1 MQLANAIFVDMEKLS
16 AAKIIRLLSA
26 DAMKYFFPGYSAME
40 SICHEIRF
48 RIHDSVKIAHRAEKT
63 DHYLSEEKK
72 TSRSEDKKTSR
83 SEEKKA
89 STSKSRG
96 KYSHKFKLDSSI
108 LIDPEEFPDE
118 DSFLAT
124 STKPAAP
131 AAAPTTAAAPAA
143 ESECDLDPK
152 TKALLDEIEAIK
164 VKYGVTIE
172 ELEAVLSYRVKLSH
186 LRITR
191 HKEIILDDFD
201 HREVKMDA
209 LTKSIFLLYLKHPEG
224 IRYKEL
230 CDYRD
235 ELENIYLS
243 ISGRSDMDSIRKSID
258 DLTDPVTSNSINE
271 KVSRAKKAF
280 REVVDVR
287 IARFYY
293 IDGRQGAA
301 KRIALDRSLVIWE

>member
-1 MQLANAIFVDMEKLS
+1 MVFQTAILKNAIFVNMEKLS
-16 AAKIIRLLSA
+16 ADKIIRLLSA
-26 DAMKYFFPGYSAME
+26 DAMRYFFPGYSAME
-40 SICHEIRF
+40 SIYHEIRF
-48 RIHDSVKIAHRAEKT
+48 RIHDSGKVAHRAEKT
-63 DHYLSEEKK
+63 HDYL
-72 TSRSEDKKTSR
+72 SEDKKVSP
-83 SEEKKA
+83 SEDKQA
-89 STSKSRG
+89 SPAKSRER
-96 KYSHKFKLDSSI
+96 YSHKFKLESS
-108 LIDPEEFPDE
+108 LLFETEEFPDDE
-118 DSFLAT
+118 FF
-124 STKPAAP
+124 P
-131 AAAPTTAAAPAA
+131 AAPAA

-164 VKYGVTIE
+164 VKYGITIE

-230 CDYRD
+230 CDHRS
-235 ELENIYLS
+235 ELEEIYLS

-258 DLTDPVTSNSINE
+258 DLTDPITSNSINE

-287 IARFYY
+287 IARFYF

>member
-1 MQLANAIFVDMEKLS
+1 MEKLS
-16 AAKIIRLLSA
+16 AAKIISLLSA
-26 DAMKYFFPGYSAME
+26 DAMRYFFPGYSAME
-40 SICHEIRF
+40 SDFHEIRF
-48 RIHDSVKIAHRAEKT
+48 RIHDSGKVAHRAEKT
-63 DHYLSEEKK
+63 LDYL
-72 TSRSEDKKTSR
+72 SEDKKVSP
-83 SEEKKA
+83 SEDKQA
-89 STSKSRG
+89 SPAKSRER
-96 KYSHKFKLDSSI
+96 YSHKVKLKSS
-108 LIDPEEFPDE
+108 LLFETEEFPDDE
-118 DSFLAT
+118 FF
-124 STKPAAP
+124 P
-131 AAAPTTAAAPAA
+131 AAPAA

-164 VKYGVTIE
+164 VKYGITIE

-230 CDYRD
+230 CDHRS
-235 ELENIYLS
+235 ELEEIYLS

-258 DLTDPVTSNSINE
+258 DLTDPITSNSINE

-280 REVVDVR
+280 RNVVDVR

>member
-1 MQLANAIFVDMEKLS
+1 MEKLS
-16 AAKIIRLLSA
+16 AAKIISLLSA
-26 DAMKYFFPGYSAME
+26 DAMRYFFPGYSAME
-40 SICHEIRF
+40 SDFYEIRF
-48 RIHDSVKIAHRAEKT
+48 RIHDSGKVAHRAEKT
-63 DHYLSEEKK
+63 HDYLSEDKK
-72 TSRSEDKKTSR
+72 VSRSEDKQ
-83 SEEKKA
+83 A
-89 STSKSRG
+89 SPAKSRER
-96 KYSHKFKLDSSI
+96 YSHKFKQRSS
-108 LIDPEEFPDE
+108 LLFETEEFPDDE
-118 DSFLAT
+118 FF
-124 STKPAAP
+124 P
-131 AAAPTTAAAPAA
+131 AAPAA

-164 VKYGVTIE
+164 VKYGITIE

-230 CDYRD
+230 CDHRS
-235 ELENIYLS
+235 ELEEIYLS

-258 DLTDPVTSNSINE
+258 DLTDPITSNSINE

>member
-1 MQLANAIFVDMEKLS
+1 MEKLS
-16 AAKIIRLLSA
+16 VAKIISLLSA
-26 DAMKYFFPGYSAME
+26 DAMRYFFPGYSAME
-40 SICHEIRF
+40 SDFHEIRF
-48 RIHDSVKIAHRAEKT
+48 RIHDSGKVAHRAEKT
-63 DHYLSEEKK
+63 HDYL
-72 TSRSEDKKTSR
+72 SEDKKVSP
-83 SEEKKA
+83 SEDKQA
-89 STSKSRG
+89 SPAKSRER
-96 KYSHKFKLDSSI
+96 YSHKFKLESS
-108 LIDPEEFPDE
+108 LLFETEEFPDDE
-118 DSFLAT
+118 FF
-124 STKPAAP
+124 P
-131 AAAPTTAAAPAA
+131 AAPAA
-143 ESECDLDPK
+143 ESEFDLDPK

-164 VKYGVTIE
+164 VKYGITIE

-230 CDYRD
+230 CDHRS
-235 ELENIYLS
+235 ELEEIYLS

-258 DLTDPVTSNSINE
+258 DLTDPITSNSINE

>member
-1 MQLANAIFVDMEKLS
+1 MVFQTAILKNAIFVDMEKLS
-16 AAKIIRLLSA
+16 ADKIIRLLSA
-26 DAMKYFFPGYSAME
+26 DAMRYFFPGYSAME
-40 SICHEIRF
+40 SIYHEIRF
-48 RIHDSVKIAHRAEKT
+48 RIHDSGKVAHRAEKT
-63 DHYLSEEKK
+63 HDYLSKDKK
-72 TSRSEDKKTSR
+72 VSPSEDKQ
-83 SEEKKA
+83 A
-89 STSKSRG
+89 SPAKCR
-96 KYSHKFKLDSSI
+96 KRYSHKFKLESS
-108 LIDPEEFPDE
+108 LLFETEEFPDDE
-118 DSFLAT
+118 FF
-124 STKPAAP
+124 P
-131 AAAPTTAAAPAA
+131 AAPAA
-143 ESECDLDPK
+143 ESEFDLDPK

-164 VKYGVTIE
+164 VKYGITIE

-230 CDYRD
+230 CDYRS
-235 ELENIYLS
+235 ELEEIYLS

-258 DLTDPVTSNSINE
+258 DLTDPITSNSINE

>member
-1 MQLANAIFVDMEKLS
+1 MVFQTAILKNAIFVNMEKLS
-16 AAKIIRLLSA
+16 ADKIIRLLSA
-26 DAMKYFFPGYSAME
+26 DAMRYFFPGYSAME
-40 SICHEIRF
+40 SIYHEIRF
-48 RIHDSVKIAHRAEKT
+48 RIHDSGKVAHRAEKT
-63 DHYLSEEKK
+63 HDYL
-72 TSRSEDKKTSR
+72 SEDKKVSP
-83 SEEKKA
+83 SEDKQA
-89 STSKSRG
+89 SPAKSRER
-96 KYSHKFKLDSSI
+96 YSHKFKLESS
-108 LIDPEEFPDE
+108 LLFETEEFPDDE
-118 DSFLAT
+118 FF
-124 STKPAAP
+124 P
-131 AAAPTTAAAPAA
+131 AAPAA

-164 VKYGVTIE
+164 VKYGITIE

-230 CDYRD
+230 CDHRS
-235 ELENIYLS
+235 ELEEIYLS

-258 DLTDPVTSNSINE
+258 DLTDPITSNSINE

>member
-1 MQLANAIFVDMEKLS
+1 MVFQTAITKNAIFVNMEKLS
-16 AAKIIRLLSA
+16 ADKIIRLLSA
-26 DAMKYFFPGYSAME
+26 DAMRYFFPGYSAME
-40 SICHEIRF
+40 SIYHEIRF
-48 RIHDSVKIAHRAEKT
+48 RIHDSGKVAHRAEIT
-63 DHYLSEEKK
+63 HDYLP
-72 TSRSEDKKTSR
+72 EDK
-83 SEEKKA
+83 
-89 STSKSRG
+89 
-96 KYSHKFKLDSSI
+96 
-108 LIDPEEFPDE
+108 
-118 DSFLAT
+118 
-124 STKPAAP
+124 AAP
-131 AAAPTTAAAPAA
+131 AAPAA

-164 VKYGVTIE
+164 VKYGITIE

-230 CDYRD
+230 CDHRS
-235 ELENIYLS
+235 ELEEIYLS

-258 DLTDPVTSNSINE
+258 DLTDPITSNSINE

>member
-1 MQLANAIFVDMEKLS
+1 MVFQTAILKNAIFVDMEKLS
-16 AAKIIRLLSA
+16 AAKIISLLSA
-26 DAMKYFFPGYSAME
+26 DAMRYFFPGYSAME
-40 SICHEIRF
+40 SIYHEIRF
-48 RIHDSVKIAHRAEKT
+48 RIHDSIKVAHRAEKT
-63 DHYLSEEKK
+63 HDYL
-72 TSRSEDKKTSR
+72 SEDKKVSP
-83 SEEKKA
+83 SEDKQA
-89 STSKSRG
+89 SPAKSRER
-96 KYSHKFKLDSSI
+96 YSHKFKLESS
-108 LIDPEEFPDE
+108 LLFETEEFPDDE
-118 DSFLAT
+118 FF
-124 STKPAAP
+124 P
-131 AAAPTTAAAPAA
+131 AAPAA
-143 ESECDLDPK
+143 ESEFDLDPK

-164 VKYGVTIE
+164 VKYGITIE

-230 CDYRD
+230 CDHRS
-235 ELENIYLS
+235 ELEEIYLS

-258 DLTDPVTSNSINE
+258 DLTDPITSNSINE

>member
-1 MQLANAIFVDMEKLS
+1 MEKLS
-16 AAKIIRLLSA
+16 AAKIISLLSA
-26 DAMKYFFPGYSAME
+26 DAMRYFFPGYSAME
-40 SICHEIRF
+40 SDFHEIRF
-48 RIHDSVKIAHRAEKT
+48 RIHDSGKVAHRAEKT
-63 DHYLSEEKK
+63 HDYL
-72 TSRSEDKKTSR
+72 SEDKKVSP
-83 SEEKKA
+83 SEDKQA
-89 STSKSRG
+89 SPAKSRER
-96 KYSHKFKLDSSI
+96 YSHKFKQRSS
-108 LIDPEEFPDE
+108 LLFETEEFPDDE
-118 DSFLAT
+118 FF
-124 STKPAAP
+124 P
-131 AAAPTTAAAPAA
+131 AAPAA

-164 VKYGVTIE
+164 VKYGITIE

-230 CDYRD
+230 CDHRS
-235 ELENIYLS
+235 ELEEIYLS

-258 DLTDPVTSNSINE
+258 DLTDPITSNSINE

>member
-1 MQLANAIFVDMEKLS
+1 MVFQTAILKNAIFVDMEKLS
-16 AAKIIRLLSA
+16 AAKIISLLSA
-26 DAMKYFFPGYSAME
+26 DAMRYFFPGYSAME
-40 SICHEIRF
+40 SIYHEIRF
-48 RIHDSVKIAHRAEKT
+48 RIHDSGKVAHRAEKT
-63 DHYLSEEKK
+63 HDYL
-72 TSRSEDKKTSR
+72 SEDKKVSP
-83 SEEKKA
+83 SEDKQA
-89 STSKSRG
+89 SPAKSRER
-96 KYSHKFKLDSSI
+96 YSHKFKQRSS
-108 LIDPEEFPDE
+108 LLFETEEFPDDE
-118 DSFLAT
+118 FF
-124 STKPAAP
+124 P
-131 AAAPTTAAAPAA
+131 AAPAA
-143 ESECDLDPK
+143 ESEFDLDPK

-164 VKYGVTIE
+164 VKYGITIE

-230 CDYRD
+230 CDHRS
-235 ELENIYLS
+235 ELEEIYLS

-258 DLTDPVTSNSINE
+258 DLTDPITSNSINE

>member
-1 MQLANAIFVDMEKLS
+1 MEKLS
-16 AAKIIRLLSA
+16 ADKIISLLSA

-40 SICHEIRF
+40 SDFHEIRF
-48 RIHDSVKIAHRAEKT
+48 RIHDSIKVAHRAEKT
-63 DHYLSEEKK
+63 HDYL
-72 TSRSEDKKTSR
+72 SEDKKVSP
-83 SEEKKA
+83 SEDKQA
-89 STSKSRG
+89 SPAKSRER
-96 KYSHKFKLDSSI
+96 YSHKFKLESS
-108 LIDPEEFPDE
+108 LLFETEEFPDDE
-118 DSFLAT
+118 FF
-124 STKPAAP
+124 P
-131 AAAPTTAAAPAA
+131 AAPAA

-164 VKYGVTIE
+164 VKYGITIE

-230 CDYRD
+230 CDHRS
-235 ELENIYLS
+235 ELEEIYLS

-258 DLTDPVTSNSINE
+258 DLTDPITSNSINE

>member
-1 MQLANAIFVDMEKLS
+1 MVIQTAILKNAIFVDMEKLS
-16 AAKIIRLLSA
+16 ADKIIRLLSA
-26 DAMKYFFPGYSAME
+26 DAMRYFFPGYSAME
-40 SICHEIRF
+40 SIYHEIRF
-48 RIHDSVKIAHRAEKT
+48 RIHDSGKVAHRAEKT
-63 DHYLSEEKK
+63 HDYL
-72 TSRSEDKKTSR
+72 SEDKKVSP
-83 SEEKKA
+83 SEDKQA
-89 STSKSRG
+89 SPAKSRER
-96 KYSHKFKLDSSI
+96 YSHKFKQRSS
-108 LIDPEEFPDE
+108 LLFETEEFPDDE
-118 DSFLAT
+118 FF
-124 STKPAAP
+124 P
-131 AAAPTTAAAPAA
+131 AAPAA

-164 VKYGVTIE
+164 VKYGITIE

-230 CDYRD
+230 CDHRS
-235 ELENIYLS
+235 ELEEIYLS

-258 DLTDPVTSNSINE
+258 DLTDPITSNSINE

>member
-1 MQLANAIFVDMEKLS
+1 MEKLS
-16 AAKIIRLLSA
+16 ADKIISLLSA

-40 SICHEIRF
+40 SDFNEIRF
-48 RIHDSVKIAHRAEKT
+48 RIHDSGKVAHRAEKT
-63 DHYLSEEKK
+63 HDYL
-72 TSRSEDKKTSR
+72 SEDKKVSP
-83 SEEKKA
+83 SEDKQA
-89 STSKSRG
+89 SPAKSRER
-96 KYSHKFKLDSSI
+96 YSHKFKLESS
-108 LIDPEEFPDE
+108 LLFETEEFPDDE
-118 DSFLAT
+118 FF
-124 STKPAAP
+124 P
-131 AAAPTTAAAPAA
+131 AAPAA

-164 VKYGVTIE
+164 VKYGITIE

-230 CDYRD
+230 CDHRS
-235 ELENIYLS
+235 ELEEIYLS

-258 DLTDPVTSNSINE
+258 DLTDPITSNSINE

>member
-1 MQLANAIFVDMEKLS
+1 MEKLS
-16 AAKIIRLLSA
+16 ADKIIRLLSA
-26 DAMKYFFPGYSAME
+26 DAMRYFFPGYSAME
-40 SICHEIRF
+40 SIYHEIRF
-48 RIHDSVKIAHRAEKT
+48 RIHDSGKVAHRAEKT
-63 DHYLSEEKK
+63 HDYL
-72 TSRSEDKKTSR
+72 SEDKKVSP
-83 SEEKKA
+83 SKDKQA
-89 STSKSRG
+89 SPAKSRER
-96 KYSHKFKLDSSI
+96 YSHKFKLESS
-108 LIDPEEFPDE
+108 LLFETEEFPDDE
-118 DSFLAT
+118 FF
-124 STKPAAP
+124 P
-131 AAAPTTAAAPAA
+131 AAPAA

-164 VKYGVTIE
+164 VKYGITIE

-230 CDYRD
+230 CDHRS
-235 ELENIYLS
+235 ELEEIYLS

-258 DLTDPVTSNSINE
+258 DLTDPITSNSINE

>member
-1 MQLANAIFVDMEKLS
+1 MVFQTAILKNAIFVDMEKLS
-16 AAKIIRLLSA
+16 ADKIIRLLSA
-26 DAMKYFFPGYSAME
+26 DAMRYFFPGYSAME
-40 SICHEIRF
+40 SIYHEIRF
-48 RIHDSVKIAHRAEKT
+48 RIHDSGKVAHRAEKT
-63 DHYLSEEKK
+63 HDYL
-72 TSRSEDKKTSR
+72 SEDKKVSP
-83 SEEKKA
+83 SEDKQA
-89 STSKSRG
+89 SPAKSRER
-96 KYSHKFKLDSSI
+96 YSHKFKLESS
-108 LIDPEEFPDE
+108 LLFETEEFPDDE
-118 DSFLAT
+118 FF
-124 STKPAAP
+124 P
-131 AAAPTTAAAPAA
+131 AAPAA

-164 VKYGVTIE
+164 VKYGITIE

-230 CDYRD
+230 CDHRS
-235 ELENIYLS
+235 ELEEIYLS

-258 DLTDPVTSNSINE
+258 DLTDPITSNSINE

-280 REVVDVR
+280 RDVVDVR

>member
-1 MQLANAIFVDMEKLS
+1 MQLTNAIFVNMEKLS
-16 AAKIIRLLSA
+16 AAKIISLLSA
-26 DAMKYFFPGYSAME
+26 DAMRYFFPGYSAME
-40 SICHEIRF
+40 SIYHEIRF
-48 RIHDSVKIAHRAEKT
+48 RIHDSGKVAHRAEKT
-63 DHYLSEEKK
+63 HDYLSE
-72 TSRSEDKKTSR
+72 DKQ
-83 SEEKKA
+83 A
-89 STSKSRG
+89 SPAKSRER
-96 KYSHKFKLDSSI
+96 YSHKFKLESS
-108 LIDPEEFPDE
+108 LLFETEEFPDDE
-118 DSFLAT
+118 FF
-124 STKPAAP
+124 P
-131 AAAPTTAAAPAA
+131 AAPAA

-164 VKYGVTIE
+164 VKYGITIE

-230 CDYRD
+230 CDHRS
-235 ELENIYLS
+235 ELEEIYLS

-258 DLTDPVTSNSINE
+258 DLTDPITSNSINE

>member
-1 MQLANAIFVDMEKLS
+1 MEKLS
-16 AAKIIRLLSA
+16 AAKIISLLSA
-26 DAMKYFFPGYSAME
+26 DAMRYFFPGYSAME
-40 SICHEIRF
+40 SDFHEIRF
-48 RIHDSVKIAHRAEKT
+48 RIHDSGKVAHRAEKT
-63 DHYLSEEKK
+63 HDYL
-72 TSRSEDKKTSR
+72 SEDKKVSP
-83 SEEKKA
+83 SKDKQA
-89 STSKSRG
+89 SPAKSRER
-96 KYSHKFKLDSSI
+96 YSHKFKLESS
-108 LIDPEEFPDE
+108 LLFETEEFPDDE
-118 DSFLAT
+118 FF
-124 STKPAAP
+124 P
-131 AAAPTTAAAPAA
+131 AAPAA
-143 ESECDLDPK
+143 ESEFDLDPK

-164 VKYGVTIE
+164 VKYGITIE

-230 CDYRD
+230 CDHRS
-235 ELENIYLS
+235 ELEEIYLS

-258 DLTDPVTSNSINE
+258 DLTDPITSNSINE

>member
-1 MQLANAIFVDMEKLS
+1 MEKLS
-16 AAKIIRLLSA
+16 ADKIISLLSA
-26 DAMKYFFPGYSAME
+26 DAMRYFFPGYSAME
-40 SICHEIRF
+40 SDFHEIRF
-48 RIHDSVKIAHRAEKT
+48 RIHDSGKVAHRAEKT
-63 DHYLSEEKK
+63 HDYL
-72 TSRSEDKKTSR
+72 SEDKKVSP
-83 SEEKKA
+83 SEDKQA
-89 STSKSRG
+89 SPAKSRER
-96 KYSHKFKLDSSI
+96 YSHKFKLESS
-108 LIDPEEFPDE
+108 LLFETEEFPDDE
-118 DSFLAT
+118 FF
-124 STKPAAP
+124 P
-131 AAAPTTAAAPAA
+131 AAPAA

-164 VKYGVTIE
+164 VKYGITIE

-230 CDYRD
+230 CDHRS
-235 ELENIYLS
+235 ELEEIYLS

-258 DLTDPVTSNSINE
+258 DLTDPITSNSINE

>member
-1 MQLANAIFVDMEKLS
+1 MQLTNAIFVDMEKLS
-16 AAKIIRLLSA
+16 ADKIISLLSA

-40 SICHEIRF
+40 SDFNEIRF
-48 RIHDSVKIAHRAEKT
+48 RIHDSGKVAHRAEKT
-63 DHYLSEEKK
+63 HDYLSE
-72 TSRSEDKKTSR
+72 DKQ
-83 SEEKKA
+83 A
-89 STSKSRG
+89 SPAKSRER
-96 KYSHKFKLDSSI
+96 YSHKFKLESS
-108 LIDPEEFPDE
+108 LLFETEEFPDDE
-118 DSFLAT
+118 FF
-124 STKPAAP
+124 P
-131 AAAPTTAAAPAA
+131 AAPAA

-164 VKYGVTIE
+164 VKYGITIE

-230 CDYRD
+230 CDHRS
-235 ELENIYLS
+235 ELEEIYLS

-258 DLTDPVTSNSINE
+258 DLTDPITSNSINE

>member
-1 MQLANAIFVDMEKLS
+1 MVFQTAILKNAIFVNMEKLS
-16 AAKIIRLLSA
+16 ADKIIRLLSA
-26 DAMKYFFPGYSAME
+26 DAMRYFFPGYSAME
-40 SICHEIRF
+40 SDFHEIRF
-48 RIHDSVKIAHRAEKT
+48 RIHDSIKVAHRAEKT
-63 DHYLSEEKK
+63 HDYL
-72 TSRSEDKKTSR
+72 SEDKKVSP
-83 SEEKKA
+83 SEDKQA
-89 STSKSRG
+89 SPAKSRER
-96 KYSHKFKLDSSI
+96 YSHKFKLESS
-108 LIDPEEFPDE
+108 LLFETEEFPDDE
-118 DSFLAT
+118 FF
-124 STKPAAP
+124 P
-131 AAAPTTAAAPAA
+131 AAPAA
-143 ESECDLDPK
+143 ESEFDLDPK

-164 VKYGVTIE
+164 VKYGITIE

-230 CDYRD
+230 CDHRS
-235 ELENIYLS
+235 ELEEIYLS

-258 DLTDPVTSNSINE
+258 DLTDPITSNSINE

>member
-1 MQLANAIFVDMEKLS
+1 MEKLS
-16 AAKIIRLLSA
+16 AAKIISLLSA

-40 SICHEIRF
+40 SDFHEIRF
-48 RIHDSVKIAHRAEKT
+48 RIHDSAKVAHRAEKT
-63 DHYLSEEKK
+63 HDYL
-72 TSRSEDKKTSR
+72 SEDKKVSP
-83 SEEKKA
+83 SEDKQA
-89 STSKSRG
+89 SPAKSRER
-96 KYSHKFKLDSSI
+96 YSHKFKLESS
-108 LIDPEEFPDE
+108 LLFETEEFPDDE
-118 DSFLAT
+118 FF
-124 STKPAAP
+124 P
-131 AAAPTTAAAPAA
+131 AAPAA

-164 VKYGVTIE
+164 VKYGITIE

-230 CDYRD
+230 CDHRS
-235 ELENIYLS
+235 ELEEIYLS

-258 DLTDPVTSNSINE
+258 DLTDPITSNSINE

>member
-1 MQLANAIFVDMEKLS
+1 MEKLS
-16 AAKIIRLLSA
+16 ADKIIRLLSA
-26 DAMKYFFPGYSAME
+26 DAMRYFFPGYSAME
-40 SICHEIRF
+40 SIYHEIRF
-48 RIHDSVKIAHRAEKT
+48 RIHDSGKVAHRAEKT
-63 DHYLSEEKK
+63 HDYLSEDKK
-72 TSRSEDKKTSR
+72 VSRSEDKQ
-83 SEEKKA
+83 A
-89 STSKSRG
+89 SPAKSRER
-96 KYSHKFKLDSSI
+96 YSHKFKQRSS
-108 LIDPEEFPDE
+108 LLFETEEFPDDE
-118 DSFLAT
+118 FF
-124 STKPAAP
+124 P
-131 AAAPTTAAAPAA
+131 AAPAA

-164 VKYGVTIE
+164 VKYGITIE

-230 CDYRD
+230 CDHRS
-235 ELENIYLS
+235 ELEEIYLS

-258 DLTDPVTSNSINE
+258 DLTDPITSNSINE

>member
-1 MQLANAIFVDMEKLS
+1 MEKPS
-16 AAKIIRLLSA
+16 ADKIIRLLSA
-26 DAMKYFFPGYSAME
+26 DAMRYFFPGYSAME
-40 SICHEIRF
+40 SDFHEIRF
-48 RIHDSVKIAHRAEKT
+48 RIHDSGKVAHRAEKT
-63 DHYLSEEKK
+63 HDYL
-72 TSRSEDKKTSR
+72 SEDKKVSP
-83 SEEKKA
+83 SEDKQA
-89 STSKSRG
+89 SPAKSRER
-96 KYSHKFKLDSSI
+96 YSHKFKQRSS
-108 LIDPEEFPDE
+108 LLFETEEFPDDE
-118 DSFLAT
+118 FF
-124 STKPAAP
+124 P
-131 AAAPTTAAAPAA
+131 AAPAA

-164 VKYGVTIE
+164 VKYGITIE

-230 CDYRD
+230 CDHRS
-235 ELENIYLS
+235 ELEEIYLS

-258 DLTDPVTSNSINE
+258 DLTDPITSNSINE

>member
-1 MQLANAIFVDMEKLS
+1 MEKLS
-16 AAKIIRLLSA
+16 ADKIIRLLSA

-40 SICHEIRF
+40 SIYHEIRF
-48 RIHDSVKIAHRAEKT
+48 RIHDSGKVAHRAEKT
-63 DHYLSEEKK
+63 HDYL
-72 TSRSEDKKTSR
+72 SEDKKVSP
-83 SEEKKA
+83 SEDKQA
-89 STSKSRG
+89 SPAKSKER
-96 KYSHKFKLDSSI
+96 YSHKFKQRSS
-108 LIDPEEFPDE
+108 LLFETEEFPDDE
-118 DSFLAT
+118 FF
-124 STKPAAP
+124 P
-131 AAAPTTAAAPAA
+131 AAPAA

-164 VKYGVTIE
+164 VKYGITIE

-230 CDYRD
+230 CDHRS
-235 ELENIYLS
+235 ELEEIYLS

-258 DLTDPVTSNSINE
+258 DLTDPITSNSINE

>member
-1 MQLANAIFVDMEKLS
+1 MEKLS
-16 AAKIIRLLSA
+16 ADKIIRLLSA
-26 DAMKYFFPGYSAME
+26 DAMRYFFPGYSAME
-40 SICHEIRF
+40 SIYHEIRF
-48 RIHDSVKIAHRAEKT
+48 RIHDSGKVAHRAEKT
-63 DHYLSEEKK
+63 HDYL
-72 TSRSEDKKTSR
+72 SEDKKVSP
-83 SEEKKA
+83 SEDKQA
-89 STSKSRG
+89 SPAKSKER
-96 KYSHKFKLDSSI
+96 YSHKFKQRSS
-108 LIDPEEFPDE
+108 LLFETEEFPDDE
-118 DSFLAT
+118 FF
-124 STKPAAP
+124 P
-131 AAAPTTAAAPAA
+131 AAPAA

-164 VKYGVTIE
+164 VKYGITIE

-230 CDYRD
+230 CDHRS
-235 ELENIYLS
+235 ELEEIYLS

-258 DLTDPVTSNSINE
+258 DLTDPITSNSINE

>member
-1 MQLANAIFVDMEKLS
+1 MEKLS
-16 AAKIIRLLSA
+16 ADKIIRLLSA

-40 SICHEIRF
+40 SIYHEIRF
-48 RIHDSVKIAHRAEKT
+48 RIHDSGKVAHRAEKT
-63 DHYLSEEKK
+63 HDYL
-72 TSRSEDKKTSR
+72 SEDKKVSP
-83 SEEKKA
+83 SEDKQA
-89 STSKSRG
+89 SPAKSRER
-96 KYSHKFKLDSSI
+96 YSHKFKQRSS
-108 LIDPEEFPDE
+108 LLFETEEFPDDE
-118 DSFLAT
+118 FF
-124 STKPAAP
+124 P
-131 AAAPTTAAAPAA
+131 AAPAA

-164 VKYGVTIE
+164 VKYGITIE

-230 CDYRD
+230 CDHRS
-235 ELENIYLS
+235 ELEEIYLS

-258 DLTDPVTSNSINE
+258 DLTDPITSNSINE

-287 IARFYY
+287 IARFYF

>member
-1 MQLANAIFVDMEKLS
+1 MEKPS
-16 AAKIIRLLSA
+16 ADKIIRLLSA
-26 DAMKYFFPGYSAME
+26 DAMRYFFPGYSAME
-40 SICHEIRF
+40 SDFHEIRF
-48 RIHDSVKIAHRAEKT
+48 RIHDSGKVAHRAEIT
-63 DHYLSEEKK
+63 HDYLSE
-72 TSRSEDKKTSR
+72 DKQ
-83 SEEKKA
+83 A
-89 STSKSRG
+89 SPAKSRER
-96 KYSHKFKLDSSI
+96 YSHKVKLKSS
-108 LIDPEEFPDE
+108 LLFETEEFPDDE
-118 DSFLAT
+118 FF
-124 STKPAAP
+124 P
-131 AAAPTTAAAPAA
+131 AAPAA

-164 VKYGVTIE
+164 VKYGITIE

-230 CDYRD
+230 CDHRS
-235 ELENIYLS
+235 ELEEIYLS

-258 DLTDPVTSNSINE
+258 DLTDPITSNSINE

>member
-1 MQLANAIFVDMEKLS
+1 MEKLS
-16 AAKIIRLLSA
+16 AAKIISLLSA
-26 DAMKYFFPGYSAME
+26 DAMRYFFPGYSAME
-40 SICHEIRF
+40 SDFHEIRF
-48 RIHDSVKIAHRAEKT
+48 RIHDSGKVAHRAEKT
-63 DHYLSEEKK
+63 HDYL
-72 TSRSEDKKTSR
+72 SEDKKVSP
-83 SEEKKA
+83 SEDKQA
-89 STSKSRG
+89 SPAKSRER
-96 KYSHKFKLDSSI
+96 YSHKFKLESS
-108 LIDPEEFPDE
+108 LLFETEEFPDDE
-118 DSFLAT
+118 FF
-124 STKPAAP
+124 P
-131 AAAPTTAAAPAA
+131 AAPAA
-143 ESECDLDPK
+143 ESEFDLDPK

-164 VKYGVTIE
+164 VKYGITIE

-230 CDYRD
+230 CDHRS
-235 ELENIYLS
+235 ELEEIYLS

-258 DLTDPVTSNSINE
+258 DLTDPITSNSINE

>member
-1 MQLANAIFVDMEKLS
+1 MVFQTAILKNAIFVNMEKPS
-16 AAKIIRLLSA
+16 ADKIIRLLSA
-26 DAMKYFFPGYSAME
+26 DAMRYFFPGYSATA
-40 SICHEIRF
+40 SIYHEVRF
-48 RIHDSVKIAHRAEKT
+48 RIHDSGKVAHRAEKT
-63 DHYLSEEKK
+63 HDYL
-72 TSRSEDKKTSR
+72 SEDKKVSP
-83 SEEKKA
+83 SEDKQA
-89 STSKSRG
+89 SPAKSRER
-96 KYSHKFKLDSSI
+96 YSHKFKLESS
-108 LIDPEEFPDE
+108 LLFETEEFPDDE
-118 DSFLAT
+118 FF
-124 STKPAAP
+124 P
-131 AAAPTTAAAPAA
+131 AAPAA

-164 VKYGVTIE
+164 VKYGITIE

-230 CDYRD
+230 CDHRS
-235 ELENIYLS
+235 ELEEIYLS

-258 DLTDPVTSNSINE
+258 DLTDPITSNSINE

>member
-1 MQLANAIFVDMEKLS
+1 MVFQTAILKNAIFVDMEKLS
-16 AAKIIRLLSA
+16 AAKIISLLSA
-26 DAMKYFFPGYSAME
+26 DAMRYFFPGYSAME
-40 SICHEIRF
+40 SDFHEIRF
-48 RIHDSVKIAHRAEKT
+48 RIHDSGKVAHRAEKT
-63 DHYLSEEKK
+63 HDYL
-72 TSRSEDKKTSR
+72 SEDKKVSP
-83 SEEKKA
+83 SEDKQA
-89 STSKSRG
+89 SPAKSRER
-96 KYSHKFKLDSSI
+96 YSHKVKLKSS
-108 LIDPEEFPDE
+108 LLFETEEFPDDE
-118 DSFLAT
+118 FF
-124 STKPAAP
+124 P
-131 AAAPTTAAAPAA
+131 AAPAA

-164 VKYGVTIE
+164 VKYGITIE

-230 CDYRD
+230 CDHRS
-235 ELENIYLS
+235 ELEEIYLS

-258 DLTDPVTSNSINE
+258 DLTDPITSNSINE

>member
-1 MQLANAIFVDMEKLS
+1 MEKLS
-16 AAKIIRLLSA
+16 ADKIIRLLSA
-26 DAMKYFFPGYSAME
+26 DAMRYFFPGYSAME
-40 SICHEIRF
+40 SIYHEIRF
-48 RIHDSVKIAHRAEKT
+48 RIHDSGKVAHRAEKT
-63 DHYLSEEKK
+63 HDYL
-72 TSRSEDKKTSR
+72 SEDKKVSP
-83 SEEKKA
+83 SEDKQA
-89 STSKSRG
+89 SPAKSRER
-96 KYSHKFKLDSSI
+96 YSHKFKLESS
-108 LIDPEEFPDE
+108 LLFETEEFPDDE
-118 DSFLAT
+118 FF
-124 STKPAAP
+124 P
-131 AAAPTTAAAPAA
+131 AAPAA

-164 VKYGVTIE
+164 VKYGITIE

-230 CDYRD
+230 CDHRS
-235 ELENIYLS
+235 ELEEIYLS

-258 DLTDPVTSNSINE
+258 DLTDPITSNSINE

-287 IARFYY
+287 IARFYF

>member
-1 MQLANAIFVDMEKLS
+1 MVFQTAILKNAIFVDMEKLS
-16 AAKIIRLLSA
+16 AAKIISLLSA
-26 DAMKYFFPGYSAME
+26 DAMRYFFPGYSAME
-40 SICHEIRF
+40 SDFHEIRF
-48 RIHDSVKIAHRAEKT
+48 RIHDSVKVAHRAEIT
-63 DHYLSEEKK
+63 HDYLSE
-72 TSRSEDKKTSR
+72 DK
-83 SEEKKA
+83 
-89 STSKSRG
+89 
-96 KYSHKFKLDSSI
+96 
-108 LIDPEEFPDE
+108 
-118 DSFLAT
+118 
-124 STKPAAP
+124 AAP
-131 AAAPTTAAAPAA
+131 ATTAAAPTTSAAPAAPAA

-164 VKYGVTIE
+164 VKYGITIE

-230 CDYRD
+230 CDHRS
-235 ELENIYLS
+235 ELEEIYLS

-258 DLTDPVTSNSINE
+258 DLTDPITSNSINE

>member
-1 MQLANAIFVDMEKLS
+1 MVFQTAILKNAIFVDMEKLS
-16 AAKIIRLLSA
+16 ADKIIRLLSA
-26 DAMKYFFPGYSAME
+26 DAMRYFFPGYSAME
-40 SICHEIRF
+40 SDFHEIRF
-48 RIHDSVKIAHRAEKT
+48 RIHDSGKVAHRAEKT
-63 DHYLSEEKK
+63 HDYL
-72 TSRSEDKKTSR
+72 SEDKKVSP
-83 SEEKKA
+83 SEDKQA
-89 STSKSRG
+89 SPAKSRER
-96 KYSHKFKLDSSI
+96 YSHKFKLESS
-108 LIDPEEFPDE
+108 LLFETEEFPDDE
-118 DSFLAT
+118 FF
-124 STKPAAP
+124 P
-131 AAAPTTAAAPAA
+131 AAPAA
-143 ESECDLDPK
+143 ESEFDLDPK

-164 VKYGVTIE
+164 VKYGITIE

-230 CDYRD
+230 CDHRS
-235 ELENIYLS
+235 ELEEIYLS

-258 DLTDPVTSNSINE
+258 DLTDPITSNSINE

>member
-1 MQLANAIFVDMEKLS
+1 MEKLS
-16 AAKIIRLLSA
+16 ADKIIRLLSA

-40 SICHEIRF
+40 SDFNEIRF
-48 RIHDSVKIAHRAEKT
+48 RIHDSGKVAHRAEKT
-63 DHYLSEEKK
+63 HDYL
-72 TSRSEDKKTSR
+72 SEDKKVSP
-83 SEEKKA
+83 SEDKQA
-89 STSKSRG
+89 SPAKSRE
-96 KYSHKFKLDSSI
+96 KYSHKFKLESS
-108 LIDPEEFPDE
+108 LLFETEEFPDDE
-118 DSFLAT
+118 FF
-124 STKPAAP
+124 P
-131 AAAPTTAAAPAA
+131 AAPAA

-164 VKYGVTIE
+164 VKYGITIE

-230 CDYRD
+230 CDHRS
-235 ELENIYLS
+235 ELEEIYLS

-258 DLTDPVTSNSINE
+258 DLTDPITSNSINE

-287 IARFYY
+287 IARFYF

>member
-1 MQLANAIFVDMEKLS
+1 MVFQTAILKNAIFVNMEKLS
-16 AAKIIRLLSA
+16 ADKIIRLLSA
-26 DAMKYFFPGYSAME
+26 DAMRYFFPGYSAME
-40 SICHEIRF
+40 SIYHEIRF
-48 RIHDSVKIAHRAEKT
+48 RIHDSGKVAHRAEKT
-63 DHYLSEEKK
+63 HDYL
-72 TSRSEDKKTSR
+72 SEDKKVSP
-83 SEEKKA
+83 SEDKQA
-89 STSKSRG
+89 SPAKSRER
-96 KYSHKFKLDSSI
+96 YSHKFKLESS
-108 LIDPEEFPDE
+108 LLFETEEFPDDE
-118 DSFLAT
+118 FF
-124 STKPAAP
+124 P
-131 AAAPTTAAAPAA
+131 AAPAA
-143 ESECDLDPK
+143 ESEFDLDPK

-164 VKYGVTIE
+164 VKYGITIE
-172 ELEAVLSYRVKLSH
+172 ELEAVLSHRVKLSH

-230 CDYRD
+230 CDHRS
-235 ELENIYLS
+235 ELEEIYLS

-258 DLTDPVTSNSINE
+258 DLTDPITSNSINE

>member
-1 MQLANAIFVDMEKLS
+1 MVFQTAILKNAIFVNMEKLS

-40 SICHEIRF
+40 SIYHEIRF
-48 RIHDSVKIAHRAEKT
+48 RIHDSGKVAHCAEKT
-63 DHYLSEEKK
+63 HDYL
-72 TSRSEDKKTSR
+72 SEDKKVSP
-83 SEEKKA
+83 SEDKQA
-89 STSKSRG
+89 SPAKSRER
-96 KYSHKFKLDSSI
+96 YSHKFKQRSS
-108 LIDPEEFPDE
+108 LLFETEEFPDDE
-118 DSFLAT
+118 FF
-124 STKPAAP
+124 P
-131 AAAPTTAAAPAA
+131 AAPAA

-164 VKYGVTIE
+164 VKYGITIE

-230 CDYRD
+230 CDHRS
-235 ELENIYLS
+235 ELEEIYLS

-258 DLTDPVTSNSINE
+258 DLTDPITSNSINE

-287 IARFYY
+287 IARFYF

>member
-1 MQLANAIFVDMEKLS
+1 MVFQTAILKNAIFVDMEKLS
-16 AAKIIRLLSA
+16 ADKIIRLLSA
-26 DAMKYFFPGYSAME
+26 DAMRYFFPGYSAME
-40 SICHEIRF
+40 SIYHEIRF
-48 RIHDSVKIAHRAEKT
+48 RIHDSGKVAHRAERT
-63 DHYLSEEKK
+63 LDYL
-72 TSRSEDKKTSR
+72 SEDKKVSP
-83 SEEKKA
+83 SEDKQA
-89 STSKSRG
+89 SPAKSRER
-96 KYSHKFKLDSSI
+96 YSHKFKLESS
-108 LIDPEEFPDE
+108 LLFETEEFPDDE
-118 DSFLAT
+118 FF
-124 STKPAAP
+124 P
-131 AAAPTTAAAPAA
+131 AAPAA

-164 VKYGVTIE
+164 VKYGITIE

-230 CDYRD
+230 CDHRS
-235 ELENIYLS
+235 ELEEIYLS

-258 DLTDPVTSNSINE
+258 DLTDPITSNSINE

>member
-1 MQLANAIFVDMEKLS
+1 MVFQTAILKNAIFVNMEKLS
-16 AAKIIRLLSA
+16 ADKIIRLLSA
-26 DAMKYFFPGYSAME
+26 DAMRYFFPGYSAME
-40 SICHEIRF
+40 SDFHEIRF
-48 RIHDSVKIAHRAEKT
+48 RIHDSGKVAHRAEKT
-63 DHYLSEEKK
+63 HDYL
-72 TSRSEDKKTSR
+72 SEDKKVSP
-83 SEEKKA
+83 SEDKQA
-89 STSKSRG
+89 SPAKSRER
-96 KYSHKFKLDSSI
+96 YSHKFKQRSS
-108 LIDPEEFPDE
+108 LLFETEEFPDDE
-118 DSFLAT
+118 FF
-124 STKPAAP
+124 P
-131 AAAPTTAAAPAA
+131 AAPAA
-143 ESECDLDPK
+143 ESEFDLDPK

-164 VKYGVTIE
+164 VKYGITIE

-230 CDYRD
+230 CDHRS
-235 ELENIYLS
+235 ELEEIYLS

-258 DLTDPVTSNSINE
+258 DLTDPITSNSINE

>member
-1 MQLANAIFVDMEKLS
+1 MVFQTAILKNAIFVNMEKLS
-16 AAKIIRLLSA
+16 AAKIISLLSA
-26 DAMKYFFPGYSAME
+26 DAMRYFFPGYSAME
-40 SICHEIRF
+40 SDFYEIRF
-48 RIHDSVKIAHRAEKT
+48 RIHDSGKVAHRAEKT
-63 DHYLSEEKK
+63 HDYLSE
-72 TSRSEDKKTSR
+72 DK
-83 SEEKKA
+83 
-89 STSKSRG
+89 
-96 KYSHKFKLDSSI
+96 
-108 LIDPEEFPDE
+108 
-118 DSFLAT
+118 
-124 STKPAAP
+124 AAP
-131 AAAPTTAAAPAA
+131 ATTAAAPTTSAAPAA

-164 VKYGVTIE
+164 VKYGITIE

-230 CDYRD
+230 CDHRS
-235 ELENIYLS
+235 ELEEIYLS

-258 DLTDPVTSNSINE
+258 DLTDPITSNSINE